1 MGSAQRAE
9 LQWLPD
15 QVAMLVLLV
24 GHLDVP
30 SIGDAAEKEAAMR
43 ARHI

>member
-15 QVAMLVLLV
+15 QVAMLVLQISC
-24 GHLDVP
+24 LDPMNDGGV
-30 SIGDAAEKEAAMR
+30 AEKEAAMR
-43 ARHI
+43 AV